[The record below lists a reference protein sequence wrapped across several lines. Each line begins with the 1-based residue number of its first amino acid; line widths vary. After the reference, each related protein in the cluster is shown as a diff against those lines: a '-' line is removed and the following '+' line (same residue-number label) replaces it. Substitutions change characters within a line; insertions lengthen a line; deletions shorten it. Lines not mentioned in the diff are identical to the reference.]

1 MRRYLALVAALTLGL
16 LLIVMVVSAVGP
28 AQEPGGDNQVS
39 VWSSSAPIPEGMKVQ
54 SPPDRPVAV
63 DAADEGIEQSY
74 DAYVRIAG
82 SALKPRESNVEW
94 TGVGG
99 GGAIY
104 ASSGSSYAVFNV
116 PVYLPQGATVTTLRM
131 YYSDTNASVN
141 CSAWFTVY
149 DLYGMIVEEWQV
161 TSAGSAGNGFND
173 TSEFSHTID
182 YALYS
187 YVVNWR
193 PYELGSDMQVC
204 GFRIFYETPPGES
217 YVPLAR
223 TGYE

>member
-94 TGVGG
+94 TGSGG

-104 ASSGSSYAVFNV
+104 ASSGSALAVFNV
-116 PVYLPQGATVTTLRM
+116 PVYLPQGATVRYFRM
-131 YYSDTNASVN
+131 YYDDQHATAN

-149 DLYGMIVEEWQV
+149 DLYGSVIEEWRVDSSSTGRTYV
-161 TSAGSAGNGFND
+161 T
-173 TSEFSHTID
+173 TSQLDHTID
-182 YALYS
+182 YAQYS

-204 GFRIFYETPPGES
+204 GFRIFYQSPPGES